1 MGQLKTHSKSNE
13 ITAIL
18 ELLELLAIKG
28 SIVTIDAMGCQRAI
42 VRQILDQQ
50 GDYLVTLKS
59 LPRTPIRGQSQ
70 KDLRRRQPLLS

>member
-13 ITAIL
+13 ITAIP

-28 SIVTIDAMGCQRAI
+28 SIVTTCAMGCQRAI